1 MTINNSEKIALIFPG
16 LGYNCDKPLLYYPKK
31 IAASYGYQIIEINY
45 SGFPSN
51 VKGNKEKMELC
62 FNIAFEQTKTCLS
75 SIDFNNKD
83 ILIIGKSI
91 GTAVAA
97 AYASKILCSFTTK
110 EIRFIYL
117 TPVEQSFNYM
127 RPSSGIVFH
136 GTSDPWINTPVLV
149 KNCENLNLPLFITK
163 DSNHSLETGNL
174 VTDIENL
181 GKIMGRID
189 AYIQNSKS

>member
-1 MTINNSEKIALIFPG
+1 MLLCPQLKG
-16 LGYNCDKPLLYYPKK
+16 LNFRC
-31 IAASYGYQIIEINY
+31 N
-45 SGFPSN
+45 
-51 VKGNKEKMELC
+51 M
-62 FNIAFEQTKTCLS
+62 
-75 SIDFNNKD
+75 DFD
-83 ILIIGKSI
+83 DAEILIIGKSI

-97 AYASKILCSFTTK
+97 AYASKILCSFTTRK
-110 EIRFIYL
+110 IRFIYL

-127 RPSSGIVFH
+127 QPSSGIVFH
-136 GTSDPWINTPVLV
+136 GTSDPWINSPLVV

-189 AYIQNSKS
+189 AYIQNPKS